1 MCVCVCFFFIVLLRG
16 GCIGGGRDTGCGAR
30 GLHRLWVSI
39 RGFHCLMPLKYATI
53 NCKKNKLVSLLTARD
68 ICFVDGFWVPGLT
81 LLFIV
86 LWGACKGKGET
97 GFQESVQGPKD
108 GSGIV
113 KAGSKVVSNPIPFCS
128 VLVSHRWFPNPSLAV
143 LL

>member
-1 MCVCVCFFFIVLLRG
+1 
-16 GCIGGGRDTGCGAR
+16 
-30 GLHRLWVSI
+30 
-39 RGFHCLMPLKYATI
+39 MPLKYATI
-53 NCKKNKLVSLLTARD
+53 ICKKNKLVSLLTARD

-97 GFQESVQGPKD
+97 GFQESIQGPKD